1 MKHSYYSHFDQEIFK
16 ANFPYFKDQVFPM
29 NDCPELDTQEHLI
42 EWEKTL
48 LVQQEHIIYIIII
61 FLTDPV

>member
-29 NDCPELDTQEHLI
+29 NDCPELDTQEHLV
-42 EWEKTL
+42 ESEEKKQSEYNKNTSSTL
-48 LVQQEHIIYIIII
+48 SLY
-61 FLTDPV
+61 F